1 MMAPLFNV
9 MARINRDLI
18 EAARDNGASGLQIL
32 LHVII
37 PLCKPGLAIGA
48 IFVTALVASDFTA
61 IRILSGARVG
71 TVMASMTN
79 QIYNVQYPPASASA
93 IVLLLAVLLIVG
105 IIMRLVDVRKQL

>member
-1 MMAPLFNV
+1 
-9 MARINRDLI
+9 
-18 EAARDNGASGLQIL
+18 
-32 LHVII
+32 VI
-37 PLCKPGLAIGA
+37 
-48 IFVTALVASDFTA
+48 ALVASDFTA